1 MVIDG
6 RRDPIAE
13 VDDEL
18 SGKCFCA
25 GYNGHYAETIELV
38 VVTPAVA
45 ATLHVCT

>member
-6 RRDPIAE
+6 RRDLIAE

-25 GYNGHYAETIELV
+25 SYNGHCAETIELAT
-38 VVTPAVA
+38 VTPAVA
-45 ATLHVCT
+45 AALHVCT